1 MNSSAV
7 ACDVARVD
15 IRDGSSNK
23 RQVEPEDWESQ
34 EPAND
39 DTEQSVSQ
47 YLASIGVPNATTD
60 ADVSILLGDLNH
72 LKIDFG
78 TDETKSVFDD
88 MPILIEGINQL
99 KPDSGNQAKDEE
111 VKSTTGDD
119 MPMLENGINQL
130 KPDSGAHDKDEEVK
144 STAGDDT
151 MIDEPIKNGD
161 NANDEDDDEATMPLQ
176 GDLRQPK
183 FKIPAKTSLV
193 IFISRALS
201 AWGDR
206 LWAFGIGILMNVLG
220 PENLR
225 LVALY
230 GFSTSVSVI
239 FFGASIGAWIDKTDR
254 LWAAKCFLA
263 VQNLVNGVTQFL
275 NVTI

>member
-99 KPDSGNQAKDEE
+99 KPDSGNQA
-111 VKSTTGDD
+111 
-119 MPMLENGINQL
+119 
-130 KPDSGAHDKDEEVK
+130 KDEEVK